1 MKLNEIKE
9 AGLNKWQQIKAAVLG
24 PIGEAIQP
32 SLFSFLSLQPNVLA
46 RKAEFRNQQT
56 NFSFRVSRMLML

>member
-46 RKAEFRNQQT
+46 RKAAISRKNET
-56 NFSFRVSRMLML
+56 NWLAELA